1 MKRIVASAVLV
12 ALLSIVPAALCLT
25 YGLYER
31 EMARAG
37 EALSVFDFDV
47 AAAIAEN
54 VDRSLGYVDVVPWVG
69 GTLRAGAQRRVVEA
83 RDWQGAYSAL
93 VGTAER
99 LTRDDPEIRFLV
111 ANAYFRMASA
121 EPDRRVALESID
133 AAILGYRQTIEAD
146 PGNLRAAY
154 NYEYGLRVRKGLRVA
169 HALASTSV
177 HGVEG
182 VLPVP
187 AGMEKVNVLI
197 PLQAGEGPKKGG
209 TEAGKTGVTRKRG

>member
-1 MKRIVASAVLV
+1 MVEGQRLARKSARSTNS
-12 ALLSIVPAALCLT
+12 ATKS
-25 YGLYER
+25 
-31 EMARAG
+31 RA
-37 EALSVFDFDV
+37 
-47 AAAIAEN
+47 
-54 VDRSLGYVDVVPWVG
+54 
-69 GTLRAGAQRRVVEA
+69 
-83 RDWQGAYSAL
+83 
-93 VGTAER
+93 
-99 LTRDDPEIRFLV
+99 
-111 ANAYFRMASA
+111 
-121 EPDRRVALESID
+121 
-133 AAILGYRQTIEAD
+133 
-146 PGNLRAAY
+146 GNLRAAY